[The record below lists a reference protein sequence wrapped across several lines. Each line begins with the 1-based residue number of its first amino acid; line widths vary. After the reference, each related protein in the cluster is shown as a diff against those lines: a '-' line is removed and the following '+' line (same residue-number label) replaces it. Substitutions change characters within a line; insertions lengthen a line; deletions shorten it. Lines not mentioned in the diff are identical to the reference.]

1 VRIEIAANVG
11 STAELEP
18 AWRNGAEAIGL
29 FRSEMLFL
37 DRELPPD
44 EDEQYAVYSQA
55 LLSARGRPVI
65 IRTLDVGGDK
75 PLPFLRLEREENPFL
90 GRRAVRFYGQHEELV
105 RCQLRALLRAACS
118 GNLKIMVPMVT
129 GVEEIRLVRRLLAA
143 AAAELRERKV
153 PHREKVEL
161 GIMVETPAAALFIDR
176 LGLEADF
183 FSIGSNDL
191 LQYVLAAD
199 RGNARLKGLYDPL
212 HPAFL
217 RLLRQAATQARRCRR
232 RLGLCGEMAGRIELL
247 PLLVG
252 IGFNEVS
259 MAPGR
264 IPAAKER
271 LAELESGECRA
282 LLRRVLAAADATTA
296 AGLLGEFNA
305 RGEAGEAI
313 SAELVRL
320 DSPCRTP
327 GEAIK
332 ELCCLLELSGRV
344 GNSAALEDAVWKRE
358 EAYATDLGFGFSLPH
373 GKAAAVKSASIA
385 FLRSRKPF
393 HWSPA
398 GTPVQAVLLI
408 AVPEKAQ
415 GEEHLR
421 LIARLSRRLMHE
433 EFRAALLAARDAA
446 AVLRALQQCLGGG

>member
-1 VRIEIAANVG
+1 
-11 STAELEP
+11 
-18 AWRNGAEAIGL
+18 
-29 FRSEMLFL
+29 
-37 DRELPPD
+37 
-44 EDEQYAVYSQA
+44 
-55 LLSARGRPVI
+55 
-65 IRTLDVGGDK
+65 
-75 PLPFLRLEREENPFL
+75 
-90 GRRAVRFYGQHEELV
+90 
-105 RCQLRALLRAACS
+105 
-118 GNLKIMVPMVT
+118 MVPMVT
-129 GVEEIRLVRRLLAA
+129 QAEEVRLVRRLLAE
-143 AAAELRERKV
+143 AAAELRARKV
-153 PHREKVEL
+153 PHADSVEL
-161 GIMVETPAAALFIDR
+161 GVMVETPAAALSIDLLR
-176 LGLEADF
+176 DEADF
-183 FSIGSNDL
+183 FSVGSNDL
-191 LQYVLAAD
+191 LQYTMAAD
-199 RGNARLKGLYDPL
+199 RGNSRLAGLHDPL

-217 RLLRQAATQARRCRR
+217 RLLQQAAAQARKAGRW
-232 RLGLCGEMAGRIELL
+232 LGLCGEMAGKSELL

-433 EFRAALLAARDAA
+433 DFRNELLTARNGASVLAALRS
-446 AVLRALQQCLGGG
+446 CLEAG